1 MRSSGSA
8 EADPKPLPLPP
19 RPAAGDNERAGWRRG
34 RGEGAPGAGMGGA
47 RGAEYEGTPEEVEAF
62 HRDGYVH
69 LRGVLA
75 PGELEEAIERHYTA
89 FMTGEI
95 LPEGKDLCDMSGA
108 TGRTR
113 ENFTVYNAMLPRK
126 YKPEM
131 QGNLFE
137 QRAASIVAQLYAD
150 KEMAIDYDQI
160 LAKRPKTGDSIFAW
174 HQDMAYWPPL
184 KASPATATVWLALD
198 ASTRQN
204 GCMRFIPGTHKSPL
218 RPHRP
223 VKMASKGGRLG
234 QESSHALMTDVDEEK
249 EGARYVEISRGDVTI
264 HNESVVHG
272 SGSNTSDGWRRA
284 YVLAFRTAECV
295 AEERALG
302 FSHSHNDSFNWD
314 AFRKWDETDAASPG
328 TP

>member
-1 MRSSGSA
+1 M
-8 EADPKPLPLPP
+8 
-19 RPAAGDNERAGWRRG
+19 AAVWERREREGGGGGDRG
-34 RGEGAPGAGMGGA
+34 LMGLA
-47 RGAEYEGTPEEVEAF
+47 RGAAYEVTPEEVEAF
-62 HRDGYVH
+62 HRDGFVH

-75 PGELEEAIERHYTA
+75 DDEVVENIEGHYTA
-89 FMTGEI
+89 FMTGEV

-108 TGRTR
+108 TGRSR
-113 ENFTVYNAMLPRK
+113 DEFTLYNAMLPRR
-126 YKPEM
+126 YKPDM

-137 QRAASIVAQLYAD
+137 KRAASIVDQLYAD

-160 LAKRPKTGDSIFAW
+160 LAKRPQTGDSIFAW

-204 GCMRFIPGTHKSPL
+204 GCMRFIPGSHKEPL

-223 VKMASKGGRLG
+223 VKMASSGRLG
-234 QESSHALMTDVDEEK
+234 EESSHALMTDVDEEK
-249 EGARYVEISRGDVTI
+249 EGALYVEISRGDVTV
-264 HNESVVHG
+264 HNESVIHG
-272 SGSNTSDGWRRA
+272 SGSNSSNGWRRA

-302 FSHSHNDSFNWD
+302 FSHSHNDNFNWD
-314 AFRKWDETDAASPG
+314 AFRKWDEANAAKKDKDTDASSGGCACCS
-328 TP
+328 